1 MVTATAG
8 DGGADPQ
15 CAGCHRGLQEV
26 PAPKP
31 PFQHPG
37 HRPPIADVPVGA
49 GRRDGC
55 GVVVAHVGRAFRRD
69 SQPAG
74 RFSRCC
80 HPPSANGV
88 LTQCRKRDNPTSS
101 LALGVS
107 AALPMHIPKVVHAQA
122 TKAGVLPHR
131 VQVPAKERPEALA
144 SDTVLAYQVAAR
156 MYVTPNA
163 TTWRNSWRREPNSN
177 WLPEPFWKISR
188 PRPRR
193 SVQPWSVRIERS

>member
-1 MVTATAG
+1 MVAPTPNVLVAIAALKKSRRPSPLSST
-8 DGGADPQ
+8 
-15 CAGCHRGLQEV
+15 
-26 PAPKP
+26 PAIV
-31 PFQHPG
+31 
-37 HRPPIADVPVGA
+37 RPSRMCPLAPAVGM
-49 GRRDGC
+49 
-55 GVVVAHVGRAFRRD
+55 VVVLSLLTWVVPSAEIH
-69 SQPAG
+69 SQRGASPAAVTHLQ
-74 RFSRCC
+74 RTAFSRNVGNVRTQH
-80 HPPSANGV
+80 HP
-88 LTQCRKRDNPTSS
+88 